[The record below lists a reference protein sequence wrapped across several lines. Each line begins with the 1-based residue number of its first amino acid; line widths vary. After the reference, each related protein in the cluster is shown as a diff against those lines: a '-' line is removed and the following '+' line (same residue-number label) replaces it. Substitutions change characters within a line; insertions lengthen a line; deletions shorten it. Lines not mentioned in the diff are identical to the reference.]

1 MARPPSTQ
9 PTDGEMEILKVL
21 WRTGPAE
28 LGVIRSA
35 LQETKP
41 VATTTVATM
50 LKVMQQKGLVERTDG
65 PRGYHWS
72 AAISL
77 ESTRSGMLK
86 RLIDL
91 AFNGSAHQL
100 ISHMVDQEPLS
111 EQDRQAIKQML
122 DETPA
127 ETQAKP
133 KPRPRGKKS

>member
-50 LKVMQQKGLVERTDG
+50 LKVMQQKGLVERADG
-65 PRGYHWS
+65 PRGYQWS
-72 AAISL
+72 AALSL
-77 ESTRSGMLK
+77 ENTRSGMLK

-91 AFNGSAHQL
+91 AFNGSTHQL
-100 ISHMVDQEPLS
+100 ISHMVDQQPLS

-122 DETPA
+122 DET
-127 ETQAKP
+127 QA